1 MYRIRP
7 PSRLEDSNS
16 DNDAS
21 NHWESDQSKP
31 KRKKL
36 FLQHSTPPPVVPEM
50 PNTQERSA
58 NTSFSTPILVASS
71 VTSQETDVQASASHQ
86 LPTER
91 I

>member
-1 MYRIRP
+1 MKIGFLIRP
-7 PSRLEDSNS
+7 PSRLEESNS

-36 FLQHSTPPPVVPEM
+36 FSQHSTPPPVVPEM

-58 NTSFSTPILVASS
+58 NTSFSTPILVA
-71 VTSQETDVQASASHQ
+71 
-86 LPTER
+86 R
-91 I
+91 

>member
-1 MYRIRP
+1 MKIGFLIRP
-7 PSRLEDSNS
+7 PSRLEDSNY

-50 PNTQERSA
+50 PNTQERRY
-58 NTSFSTPILVASS
+58 TLFSIL
-71 VTSQETDVQASASHQ
+71 
-86 LPTER
+86 LLL
-91 I
+91 